1 MSTLNPLKDQK
12 LSRITELATGIAQN
26 MGLSVLDVRFSQ
38 QGRRRSLEVCIFRKG
53 GEAIGLSD
61 CENVSRALEQALEN
75 ETQDSES
82 LVPGSFLLEVVSPG
96 IERQLTTAREFQL
109 FSGSRV
115 RVKTKENIS
124 DLGNDF
130 VCLLLGGDHSHLE
143 LSQARALT
151 DPKQKVSKG
160 KAAKKKAKPS
170 QVGEF
175 SGCSTGEAFNLELA
189 RVFKVNL
196 YSDDLK
202 KETKS
207 PEC

>member
-12 LSRITELATGIAQN
+12 LSRITELATSIAQN
-26 MGLSVLDVRFSQ
+26 LGLSVLGVRFSQ

-53 GEAIGLSD
+53 GAAVGLSD
-61 CENVSRALEQALEN
+61 CEQVSRALDQVLEN

-109 FSGSRV
+109 FAGSRI
-115 RVKTKENIS
+115 RVKTKESIG
-124 DLGNDF
+124 DLGSDF
-130 VCLLLGGDHSHLE
+130 ACLLLGGDETHLDV
-143 LSQARALT
+143 SQARALT
-151 DPKQKVSKG
+151 DSKQKVAKG
-160 KAAKKKAKPS
+160 KAAKKKVQTKELS
-170 QVGEF
+170 EY
-175 SGCSTGEAFNLELA
+175 STGEAFKLDLA

-202 KETKS
+202 ERKS